1 MLCLSPPALR
11 IPGPAPQAFSQ
22 GQPGPSAA
30 LAVQPGL
37 TALHPPPS
45 AASIPCNQT
54 PLLLLLPDS
63 KFLEGKGLGLPL
75 RATFRKSTFSFF
87 LSPLFPSLS
96 NF

>member
-1 MLCLSPPALR
+1 MLCRSPPALR

-30 LAVQPGL
+30 LAIQPGL
-37 TALHPPPS
+37 TALHPLLG

-63 KFLEGKGLGLPL
+63 KFLEGRDYGS
-75 RATFRKSTFSFF
+75 R
-87 LSPLFPSLS
+87 
-96 NF
+96 